1 MITTMV
7 DKSRR
12 KPMAANG
19 CGHATP
25 FVLTVQ
31 EAADLLR
38 ISKDLAYELVARGE
52 LPSLRLGRR
61 IVVPLKPLLDIIEG
75 PIDPNSEEPDW
86 LR

>member
-1 MITTMV
+1 MITAMD

-12 KPMAANG
+12 KPMAASD

-38 ISKDLAYELVARGE
+38 ISKDLAYELVARAD

-61 IVVPLKPLLDIIEG
+61 IVVPLKPLLDLIEG
-75 PIDPNSEEPDW
+75 PLDPVTEEPDW